1 MLKKTI
7 GILLLSAAVC
17 QSAYAYTGVSDW
29 AGPVLDEIYNEQ
41 LVPDE
46 IYAEDVSETITKQ
59 ECAELCVKF
68 YETIKNVSIT
78 PEENP
83 FNDDVSNEVLKAA
96 AVGIVGSFSGAV
108 FNSEAEASREEIAD
122 MLARTYAAVT
132 DESIEVEQKEL
143 FADDAEISSWARDSV
158 YFIQDKSVMNIVGSN
173 KFAPHGTG
181 SGQAPGTS
189 IQSVLISI
197 YKMSELIGGDI
208 GDTSD
213 DEEKTVGELCLEMI
227 PDISFGVQEEPV
239 VNEESAV
246 IVVNDAI
253 QEDYDNYVQKAKSLF
268 PTFVYELPGQNY
280 KAANGDY
287 IINITYLNGVFSAEV
302 LKN

>member
-1 MLKKTI
+1 
-7 GILLLSAAVC
+7 
-17 QSAYAYTGVSDW
+17 
-29 AGPVLDEIYNEQ
+29 
-41 LVPDE
+41 
-46 IYAEDVSETITKQ
+46 
-59 ECAELCVKF
+59 
-68 YETIKNVSIT
+68 
-78 PEENP
+78 
-83 FNDDVSNEVLKAA
+83 
-96 AVGIVGSFSGAV
+96 
-108 FNSEAEASREEIAD
+108 
-122 MLARTYAAVT
+122 
-132 DESIEVEQKEL
+132 
-143 FADDAEISSWARDSV
+143 
-158 YFIQDKSVMNIVGSN
+158 
-173 KFAPHGTG
+173 
-181 SGQAPGTS
+181 
-189 IQSVLISI
+189 
-197 YKMSELIGGDI
+197 MSELIGGDI

-246 IVVNDAI
+246 IVVNDAT